1 MTGRRHA
8 EAEASCRGGKPLG
21 NNNMALGVIAGVLMT
36 MVTMNHEAGDRG
48 DRGGVLVKDLG
59 DGGNWEE

>member
-1 MTGRRHA
+1 
-8 EAEASCRGGKPLG
+8 
-21 NNNMALGVIAGVLMT
+21 MALGVIAGVLMT